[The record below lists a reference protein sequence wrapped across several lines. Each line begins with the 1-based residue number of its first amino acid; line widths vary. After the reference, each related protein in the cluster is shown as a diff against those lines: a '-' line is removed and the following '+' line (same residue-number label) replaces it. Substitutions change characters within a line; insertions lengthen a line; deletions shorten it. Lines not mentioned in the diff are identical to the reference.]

1 MSSLV
6 CSADC
11 GLVSMK
17 DGSRSSMQI
26 CSLKRYQSP
35 VGNVEGIAEI
45 ESFSLK
51 KAWVVIWSRTFR
63 ANDSMAL
70 HGSFGDEAHEVCFAV
85 VVVIKG
91 LFPYQLNIDADC
103 SPRG

>member
-17 DGSRSSMQI
+17 KLGLSYGQGP
-26 CSLKRYQSP
+26 L
-35 VGNVEGIAEI
+35 E
-45 ESFSLK
+45 L
-51 KAWVVIWSRTFR
+51 
-63 ANDSMAL
+63 NDSMAL

-85 VVVIKG
+85 VVRIKG
-91 LFPYQLNIDADC
+91 LFHYQLNIDADC

>member
-1 MSSLV
+1 WQR
-6 CSADC
+6 
-11 GLVSMK
+11 G
-17 DGSRSSMQI
+17 
-26 CSLKRYQSP
+26 
-35 VGNVEGIAEI
+35 GIAEI

-70 HGSFGDEAHEVCFAV
+70 RGSFSDEAHEVCFAV

-103 SPRG
+103 SPRA